1 MNRQIQSSL
10 VVAIVLGFAGAAH
23 AQGTAF
29 HHVNPPPAVH
39 AQHVAPATSRP
50 STSNHGSGSART
62 TSTMTTTSDA
72 SGNVIVTN
80 TGSPLSVQDL
90 LNPFPSPGFD
100 FTHLAAINSNL
111 DVKALIDPVT
121 QGRLVIA
128 ERLLRESPQPSFF
141 PFFTGGSPIV
151 YVQPPEQQQQQPP
164 IVILQ
169 QIPSANASAS
179 AGGTETQAPPE
190 LEDTRPALPDVG
202 EFTLVM
208 RDGTQLSAVA
218 FTRKGDQ
225 IVYITKDGS
234 RRSIAVSNLDSA
246 ATQRVNEERGTAVQL
261 PL

>member
-39 AQHVAPATSRP
+39 AQHVTPAPSRP
-50 STSNHGSGSART
+50 NTGNHASGSARA
-62 TSTMTTTSDA
+62 TSTMTTTTDA
-72 SGNVIVTN
+72 SGNTIVTS
-80 TGSPLSVQDL
+80 TGSPLSVQEL

-100 FTHLAAINSNL
+100 FTHLAAINRDL
-111 DVKALIDPVT
+111 DIKALIDPVT
-121 QGRLVIA
+121 QGRLAIA
-128 ERLLRESPQPSFF
+128 ERLLRESPQPTFF

-164 IVILQ
+164 IIILQ
-169 QIPSANASAS
+169 QVPSSA
-179 AGGTETQAPPE
+179 APAPGPGAETQAVPLEETQPP
-190 LEDTRPALPDVG
+190 LPDVG

-208 RDGTQLSAVA
+208 RDGSQISAIA
-218 FTRKGDQ
+218 FTRRDDR
-225 IVYITKDGS
+225 IIYITKDGS
-234 RRSIAVSNLDSA
+234 RRSIDLSKLDAA
-246 ATQRVNEERGTAVQL
+246 ATQRVNEERGTAIQL